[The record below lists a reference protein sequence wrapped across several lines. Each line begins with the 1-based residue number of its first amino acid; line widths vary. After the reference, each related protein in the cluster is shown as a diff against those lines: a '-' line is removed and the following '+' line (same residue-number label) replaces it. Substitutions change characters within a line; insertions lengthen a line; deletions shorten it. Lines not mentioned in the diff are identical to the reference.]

1 MNIVA
6 MNESRLLNHWIPAC
20 AGMTKKF
27 TPFNPA
33 QAGVQVAAEAQP
45 LIAVFS
51 IESQ

>member
-27 TPFNPA
+27 TPSLPRR
-33 QAGVQVAAEAQP
+33 Q
-45 LIAVFS
+45 
-51 IESQ
+51 ESRSLQKHNL